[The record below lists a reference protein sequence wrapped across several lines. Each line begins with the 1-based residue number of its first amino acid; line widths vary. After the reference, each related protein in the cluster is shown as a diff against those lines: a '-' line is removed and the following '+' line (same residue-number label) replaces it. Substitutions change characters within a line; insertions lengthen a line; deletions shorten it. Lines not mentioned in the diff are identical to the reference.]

1 MIAPETLASQLVSL
15 AVSARVLA
23 VKRTI
28 ALRARRR
35 GTTRQPIVVVGLG
48 PIGIELAR
56 LVLAQRDNFRLVA
69 AVDRAPQL
77 AGASLR
83 SILGDRAPAGRI
95 RATAPAAPGAAA
107 IAFLT
112 TSSSLSS
119 VGDSILDLL
128 RRGYSIVSSTEEL
141 SYPALRAPALA
152 ARLDRAAR
160 RAGRC
165 IVGTGINPGFAMDV
179 WPLVLASNTQRIE
192 HVQVMRVVD
201 ATSRRGPLQRKIG
214 SGMTARDFEALA
226 RAGKIGHVGLVESCV
241 HIADLLGWPLDRVRE
256 TLVPKLATRRLRTQ
270 HVDVARGRV
279 CGIHHRAIGTQGK
292 TERVILDLQ
301 MYLGAPGAR
310 DEVRLR
316 GIPNLRCVVDGGFH
330 GDLATVAQLVSA
342 AVRIPGMPPGLHLAS
357 ELPAPRPPA
366 RRVELSFASART

>member
-1 MIAPETLASQLVSL
+1 MERLIT
-15 AVSARVLA
+15 
-23 VKRTI
+23 
-28 ALRARRR
+28 LRARPR
-35 GTTRQPIVVVGLG
+35 GATRQRIVVVGLG

-56 LVLAQRDNFRLVA
+56 LVLSQRDCFQLAA

-83 SILGDRAPAGRI
+83 SLLGDQAPGGRI
-95 RATAPAAPGAAA
+95 RASAPAAPGGDA

-112 TSSSLSS
+112 TTSSLPS
-119 VGDSILDLL
+119 VSDSILELL
-128 RRGYSIVSSTEEL
+128 ERGYHVVSSTEEL
-141 SYPALRAPALA
+141 SYPSLRAPALA

-179 WPLVLASNTQRIE
+179 WPLVLASNTQSLE
-192 HVQVMRVVD
+192 HVHVMRVVD

-214 SGMTARDFEALA
+214 SGMTARDFEASA
-226 RAGKIGHVGLVESCV
+226 RGGKVGHVGLVESCA

-256 TLVPKLATRRLRTQ
+256 TLVPKLATRRLHTK

-279 CGIHHRAIGTQGK
+279 CGIHHRAIGSQGK
-292 TERVILDLQ
+292 TERVVLDLQ

-316 GIPNLRCVVDGGFH
+316 GNPNLRCVVDGGFH

-357 ELPAPRPPA
+357 ELPAPRRPA
-366 RRVELSFASART
+366 RRVQLAFASART